1 MNMVWAMTGA
11 ASGLV
16 TGAALRGPV
25 YRLSVPTGSP
35 DRSACERCSAPLR
48 RWPGICCRR
57 CGGSLGTPAVLEV
70 TTAVVLALV
79 LGRFADQPDAA
90 AFAFLGAVGV
100 PLAVIDVA
108 VQRLPDRLTLTAIP
122 ALTLLLAGAAITSS
136 KTGPLIR
143 SLLCGLVFAATFL
156 LLALIRPGQLGGG
169 DIKLAALLGVALGW
183 LGWPTLLAG
192 AAIGFILGGV
202 GGLALLAM
210 RRTTMQGQIAFGPF
224 LLGGA
229 LIAMLASGIPVK

>member
-1 MNMVWAMTGA
+1 MNLVWAVAGA

-16 TGAALRGPV
+16 AGAALRGPV

-35 DRSACERCSAPLR
+35 DRSACQRCLAPLR

-57 CGGSLGTPAVLEV
+57 CGGSLGKPAVLEI
-70 TTAVVLALV
+70 TTALVLALV
-79 LGRFADQPDAA
+79 LGRFADQPNAA

-100 PLAVIDVA
+100 PLAVIDAA
-108 VQRLPDRLTLTAIP
+108 VRRLPDRLTLTAIP
-122 ALTLLLAGAAITSS
+122 VLALLLTGAAVTSGQ
-136 KTGPLIR
+136 TGPLIR
-143 SLLCGLVFAATFL
+143 SLLCGLVLAAMFL

-169 DIKLAALLGVALGW
+169 DIKLAALLGLALGW
-183 LGWPTLLAG
+183 LGWPVLLAG
-192 AAIGFILGGV
+192 IAIGFILGAA

-210 RRTTMQGQIAFGPF
+210 RRATLHSQISFGPF

-229 LIAMLASGIPVK
+229 LIAMLASGTPGR